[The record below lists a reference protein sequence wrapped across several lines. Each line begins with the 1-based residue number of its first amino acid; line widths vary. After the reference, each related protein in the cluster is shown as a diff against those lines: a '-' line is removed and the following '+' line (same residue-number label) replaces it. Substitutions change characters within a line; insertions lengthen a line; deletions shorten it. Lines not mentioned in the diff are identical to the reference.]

1 MRVFTMPIP
10 AASNLHN
17 KVTKDRPS
25 EYLDFEGVKRHPTT
39 MESLKK
45 FEIYSLGSSLHSLE
59 HAFTDFARVGCKG
72 SVRHHTWKQGTAIF
86 GQRKLTIPNIIF
98 INAICKSM
106 KQRNGLHGH
115 GHYQTDHVL
124 LVNKQK

>member
-1 MRVFTMPIP
+1 
-10 AASNLHN
+10 
-17 KVTKDRPS
+17 
-25 EYLDFEGVKRHPTT
+25 

-45 FEIYSLGSSLHSLE
+45 FETYSLGSSLHSLE

-72 SVRHHTWKQGTAIF
+72 SVRHHTWKQGTAIS
-86 GQRKLTIPNIIF
+86 GQRKLTITNIIF

-106 KQRNGLHGH
+106 KQRNGLNGH

-124 LVNKQK
+124 LVNKQKLTTTNRQLAFTGNHGGSLKLLVRFRC